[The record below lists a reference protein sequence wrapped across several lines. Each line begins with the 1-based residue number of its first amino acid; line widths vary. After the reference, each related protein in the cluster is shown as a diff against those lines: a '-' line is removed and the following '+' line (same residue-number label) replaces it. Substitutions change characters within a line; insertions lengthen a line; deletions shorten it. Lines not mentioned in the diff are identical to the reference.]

1 MFILGIIFYGIIGAV
16 ISFVF
21 SILMLN
27 LQVPKKFG
35 ERLVQYIP
43 MFIMLALSL
52 FAAASK
58 ETDIY
63 ETVGWTTAFIIGIIM
78 VWLNIKY
85 DNDHWFY
92 KG

>member
-16 ISFVF
+16 ISFGF

-27 LQVPKKFG
+27 LQVPKNFG
-35 ERLVQYIP
+35 DRLVQYIP

-52 FAAASK
+52 FAAASN

-63 ETVGWTTAFIIGIIM
+63 ETAGFTTAFITGIIM

>member
-27 LQVPKKFG
+27 LEVPKKFG

-43 MFIMLALSL
+43 MFIMLVLSL

-63 ETVGWTTAFIIGIIM
+63 ETAGFTTAFITGIIM

-85 DNDHWFY
+85 DNDKWFY

>member
-16 ISFVF
+16 ISFGF
-21 SILMLN
+21 SVLMLN
-27 LQVPKKFG
+27 LEMPKKFG

-52 FAAASK
+52 FAAMDIK
-58 ETDIY
+58 TDIY
-63 ETVGWTTAFIIGIIM
+63 ETVGFTTAFITGIIM

-85 DNDHWFY
+85 DNDHWFN